1 MSKQMLL
8 LAGLVAVAG
17 LAVYLVTVKEAATV
31 KPTAE
36 SGPDPW
42 EQLGIDIIG
51 GWLAPS
57 STDVA

>member
-1 MSKQMLL
+1 MPKQTLL

-17 LAVYLVTVKEAATV
+17 LVVFLATRKAATTV
-31 KPTAE
+31 KPAAE